1 MAKAFFFDRDGVVNQ
16 VPQNGKR
23 YIERWEE
30 FHLMPGFVDVMRQVS
45 DAGFMSV
52 VITNQRGVGRGI
64 VSQEELDRIHGNLTR
79 ELEGSHGLT
88 LTEVYY
94 CPHAEDGCS
103 CRKPAP
109 GMILQAST
117 AHDIDLAV
125 SWMVGDQP
133 KDIEAGRAAGCRTI
147 YVGERTDVDADICVR
162 HMRELDSLIAELPDL
177 R

>member
-16 VPQNGKR
+16 VPQEGKR
-23 YIERWEE
+23 YIETWEE

-45 DAGFMSV
+45 DAGYVSV

-64 VSQEELDRIHGNLTR
+64 VPQEELDRIHGNLKR
-79 ELEGSHGLT
+79 ELEEVHGLT
-88 LTEVYY
+88 LTDIYY
-94 CPHAEDGCS
+94 CPHAEDGCA

-109 GMILQAST
+109 GMILEAAET
-117 AHDIDLAV
+117 HNLDLSG

-147 YVGERTDVDADICVR
+147 YVGEREDVEADVCVAS
-162 HMRELDSLIAELPDL
+162 MRELDSLIAELPDM

>member
-23 YIERWEE
+23 YIETWEE
-30 FHLMPGFVDVMRQVS
+30 FFLMPGFVDVMRRVT
-45 DAGFMSV
+45 DAGFISV

-64 VSQEELDRIHGNLTR
+64 VPREELERIHGNLKQ
-79 ELEGSHGLT
+79 ELEASHGLA
-88 LTEVYY
+88 LTDIYY
-94 CPHAEDGCS
+94 CPHAEDGCA

-109 GMILQAST
+109 GMILEASAT
-117 AHDIDLAV
+117 HDIDLSL

-147 YVGERTDVDADICVR
+147 YVGERRDVDADIR
-162 HMRELDSLIAELPDL
+162 AGSMLELDSLIAELPDL